1 MKDCLFVLFADIQI
15 TASNMNQISVNVD
28 HVKLYF
34 EIPDRFSQI
43 LHGLTILDIP
53 MMVGIMKQTLR
64 IGITYGL
71 GGYNLSKD
79 SNQGD
84 DT

>member
-1 MKDCLFVLFADIQI
+1 MSDCLLVQFADSPII
-15 TASNMNQISVNVD
+15 ASDMNQISVNVD

-43 LHGLTILDIP
+43 LLALTILDIP
-53 MMVGIMKQTLR
+53 MMLGIMKQTLR

-71 GGYNLSKD
+71 GGCNLSKD
-79 SNQGD
+79 SKRGD